1 MVTMTG
7 GKVVDMTTNKCN
19 SCGQGL
25 VDVGFSIFAC
35 PNCGE
40 YEIGRCAS
48 CREHSTPYQCEKCG
62 FVGP

>member
-1 MVTMTG
+1 MA
-7 GKVVDMTTNKCN
+7 TNKCS

-25 VDVGFSIFAC
+25 IDAGFSIFQC

-40 YEIGRCAS
+40 AEIGRCKG
-48 CREHSTPYQCEKCG
+48 CREHSTSYECPKCG